1 MALDPNPAPGP
12 SPLIRNTQVF
22 ELAGEEMITELPG
35 EEIMRPQQI
44 ENRSTSRDYFTT
56 KASTPASQRV
66 LQDYEAKHTSLISNS
81 PRDSHHSSQPNS
93 PHIASQEVGWDP
105 SHEMIENARKRKDHS
120 KDLKMRSTSIDAV
133 ANDIPH
139 DLSADVRSRVNG
151 EARNG
156 KFMLQE
162 VPKNKKSGASTRSSR
177 SDGLSSIVDTS
188 LPSSKPSSAPA
199 SASTP
204 LGEQDIS
211 PPPSESPMSLRP
223 KMPVQEPQQVLQ
235 DTNVQEHGPLDSTS
249 SKVLQES
256 PAGSQLHTLPQ
267 RSDSLI
273 KSKTTKHHITRR
285 EIAAGHIANLS
296 TAHENNGVGQDT
308 PASAPPSMTI
318 GHPPMGLGILDG
330 NRPTAASSPPSGTVT
345 EIPQASIRA
354 RDRDRDR
361 NRLGPAGGTSNDSFI
376 TPKLP
381 PSLQAG
387 SSKTKHESSSTQ
399 MSEMSRNGDHPVS
412 PKLPRYSAGGDFSM
426 DDDMAR
432 ILGNEDH
439 QDHASF
445 LRRVSN
451 SVRHARSYSDRGIRL
466 SREPKWPKS
475 PLIASPI
482 GPEISSPTSSSP
494 EAREELLWFKNE
506 LRRERQKSVEKEQ
519 KLLELETALEAKSN
533 IRQMNT
539 ELREK
544 RSTMVVLDTQKEIVV
559 RELEVL
565 TEHIA
570 AAKKSGEPLDISKMS
585 NTVLREFAES
595 LQKLKDSFAPP
606 IEDLTQKKNE
616 LIEEVS
622 NLTQLRDNRFQEFE
636 LLSSKNAELAELN
649 NRLVHQIQE
658 LHKAN
663 ATPSMETMRPSNG
676 LGIYTQPQKEKHS
689 SSLDGR
695 ELRNP
700 SITESN
706 LTGSTAVQDH
716 DGDLAT
722 YLTAPQV
729 VNMRKAQ
736 PKKFWKKGV
745 AKDFTKGLKGAFT
758 SNDQHKAQRD
768 GQYLEGFP
776 YNSVQQG
783 QEYSNGS
790 LPRIQMQDPNR
801 QAFGF
806 FGNQKGKPAQSKNMT
821 NGMVSAVNA
830 DGAPGRTLS
839 LTPLLSFANNRLALF
854 GSELEHRTEYERV
867 GIPGIV
873 MRCIEEVEL
882 RGM

>member
-1 MALDPNPAPGP
+1 MTENLTLPSSTYKKNRHSGFSQRSDASGNPEEFFIPMALDPNPAPGP
-12 SPLIRNTQVF
+12 SPLTRNTQVF

-35 EEIMRPQQI
+35 EEIVKPVQI
-44 ENRSTSRDYFTT
+44 ENRSSSRDYFTT
-56 KASTPASQRV
+56 KASTPVSRK
-66 LQDYEAKHTSLISNS
+66 LSQDYEVKHTSLVSNS
-81 PRDSHHSSQPNS
+81 PRDSRHSSQPNS

-105 SHEMIENARKRKDHS
+105 SHEMIENVRNRKDHN
-120 KDLKMRSTSIDAV
+120 KDLKMRTTSIDAV
-133 ANDIPH
+133 ANEMPRDAPT
-139 DLSADVRSRVNG
+139 DVRSRVNG
-151 EARNG
+151 EARND

-162 VPKNKKSGASTRSSR
+162 VPKSKKSGASTRSSR
-177 SDGLSSIVDTS
+177 SDGLSSTVDTS
-188 LPSSKPSSAPA
+188 LPSSKPSSAPV
-199 SASTP
+199 SASTQ
-204 LGEQDIS
+204 LGEQDVS
-211 PPPSESPMSLRP
+211 LPSTESPVSLRP
-223 KMPVQEPQQVLQ
+223 KLSLQEPQQVLQ
-235 DTNVQEHGPLDSTS
+235 DSKFQEHGSTDSPI
-249 SKVLQES
+249 SKTLQES

-273 KSKTTKHHITRR
+273 KSKTSKHHIARR

-296 TAHENNGVGQDT
+296 TAHEINGVGHDA
-308 PASAPPSMTI
+308 PASAPPSTTT
-318 GHPPMGLGILDG
+318 GQPVTGLGIMDG
-330 NRPTAASSPPSGTVT
+330 SGPTAASSPSSGSVT
-345 EIPQASIRA
+345 EIPQSSTRA
-354 RDRDRDR
+354 RDRDR
-361 NRLGPAGGTSNDSFI
+361 LGLAGGTSSDSFI

-381 PSLQAG
+381 ASLQAG
-387 SSKTKHESSSTQ
+387 SSKIKHESSSTQ
-399 MSEMSRNGDHPVS
+399 MSELSRNGDQPVS
-412 PKLPRYSAGGDFSM
+412 PKLPRYSAGGDFTM

-451 SVRHARSYSDRGIRL
+451 SVRHARSYSDRGTRL

-570 AAKKSGEPLDISKMS
+570 AAKKSGEPLDISRM
-585 NTVLREFAES
+585 NNVVLREFAES

-658 LHKAN
+658 LHKEN

-676 LGIYTQPQKEKHS
+676 LGIYAQPQKEKHP

-695 ELRNP
+695 EPRNP
-700 SITESN
+700 SIAESN
-706 LTGSTAVQDH
+706 MTGSTAVQDH
-716 DGDLAT
+716 DGDPAT

-729 VNMRKAQ
+729 VNLRKAQ

-768 GQYLEGFP
+768 GQYPEGFP
-776 YNSVQQG
+776 YGSVQQG
-783 QEYSNGS
+783 PEYSNGS
-790 LPRIQMQDPNR
+790 LPRTQMHDPTR

-806 FGNQKGKPAQSKNMT
+806 FGNQKGKPPQPKNMT

-830 DGAPGRTLS
+830 DGAPGRRLS
-839 LTPLLSFANNRLALF
+839 
-854 GSELEHRTEYERV
+854 
-867 GIPGIV
+867 
-873 MRCIEEVEL
+873 
-882 RGM
+882 